1 MKLYLVQH
9 GKAASKDQDP
19 QRPLTKEGRQELRKI
34 CNFTEQQGITVDF
47 LWHSG
52 KKRNQQTAQLLGEV
66 LSVKKTVSPRDGL
79 APNDDVTT
87 FYSELDSL
95 EGDIMVVGH
104 LPFLSNLASLLL
116 ASDES
121 RQVVRFANGGI
132 VALESCE
139 QGKWQLIW
147 MVTPALL

>member
-9 GKAASKDQDP
+9 GKATSKEQDK
-19 QRPLTKEGRQELRKI
+19 QRPLSKEGRQELRKI
-34 CNFTEQQGITVDF
+34 CDFAEQQGITVDYI
-47 LWHSG
+47 WHSG
-52 KKRNQQTAQLLGEV
+52 KKRAQQTAQLLGEV
-66 LSVKKTVSPRDGL
+66 LSVNKAVSERDGL
-79 APNDDVTT
+79 APNDDVTA
-87 FYSELDSL
+87 FCGELDSL

-116 ASDES
+116 TSDES
-121 RQVVRFANGGI
+121 RQVVRFANAGI
-132 VALESCE
+132 VAIERSE

>member
-9 GKAASKDQDP
+9 AKAASKEQDP

-34 CNFTEQQGITVDF
+34 CDFAEQQGITVDYI
-47 LWHSG
+47 WHSG
-52 KKRNQQTAQLLGEV
+52 KKRAQQTAQLLGEV
-66 LSVKKTVSPRDGL
+66 LSVNKALSPRDGL
-79 APNDDVTT
+79 APNDDVTA
-87 FYSELDSL
+87 FCSEFDSL

-132 VALESCE
+132 VALERSE
-139 QGKWQLIW
+139 QGKWQLMW
-147 MVTPALL
+147 MVTPDLL